1 MVLVLSTLLLA
12 LTATVANAQ
21 SNSTYVSGL
30 IQTLNNAGL
39 TSLASAVGAINSTTI
54 GSQLLQNLSNQGK
67 NYTVFAPNNDAFSNM
82 PSGTNQG
89 TNYLADVI
97 SYHVVFGHF
106 NKVAD
111 YPNTTIGRTALGDP
125 SVVMLEGNKD
135 QVVAW
140 ARRQDGKV
148 HVLNQNQTNDPQV
161 VQLNSYQN
169 LDIYVID
176 GTLAYPGDISS
187 TFQSNIELTAFSDL
201 ADNTQVPVWNSGTN
215 TTENISVAEDLAGI
229 RGLTLFAPN
238 NQATNQQIPQI
249 ASNNT
254 QLWAVLRNQI
264 INGTTVY
271 SPSFSN
277 STYVSAAGENL
288 RLTSNSTG
296 QFVTSG
302 NTTARI
308 VQPDVLTKNG
318 VIHIIDRVL
327 VNTDVNENAAN
338 SAFSSASSLAGH
350 SSTETGPVGVPTGG
364 SSNSNVNGA
373 VGKSKGVTSFGVAAL
388 SIIIG
393 SSFLYA

>member
-30 IQTLNNAGL
+30 IQALNNAGL

-82 PSGTNQG
+82 PSGTNQ
-89 TNYLADVI
+89 LADVI

-106 NKVAD
+106 NNVAD
-111 YPNTTIGRTALGDP
+111 YPNATIGRTALGDP

-161 VQLNSYQN
+161 VQLNTYQN
-169 LDIYVID
+169 LDLYVID
-176 GTLAYPGDISS
+176 GALSYPGDISS
-187 TFQSNIELTAFSDL
+187 TFQSNIELKAFSDL

-215 TTENISVAEDLAGI
+215 TTENVSVTADLAGI

-238 NQATNQQIPQI
+238 NQATNQQTPQI

-271 SPSFSN
+271 SPSFSD

-308 VQPDVLTKNG
+308 VQPNVLTKNG

-373 VGKSKGVTSFGVAAL
+373 VGNSKGVTSFGVAAL